1 VGAVRLEESKVESW
15 QVDTEFGVM
24 TMTIYYEIRIAGL
37 VPPGALRGFEQLAAE
52 QPTETMVHGPLPDQ
66 AALQG
71 LLARLESSGVQ
82 LMGLR
87 RRKSRSVGTYHR
99 VAPDE

>member
-1 VGAVRLEESKVESW
+1 MA
-15 QVDTEFGVM
+15 
-24 TMTIYYEIRIAGL
+24 IYYEIRIAGL

-52 QPTETMVHGPLPDQ
+52 QPAETVVRGPLPDQ
-66 AALQG
+66 AALHG

-87 RRKSRSVGTYHR
+87 RQKNRPACTSHR
-99 VAPDE
+99 IAPDE